1 MKLRSILD
9 ELFLEFAFSN
19 SRDEDR
25 PGNKQI
31 VVFQDDESYN
41 IEGNTHGGLSH
52 AIKHLNEFN
61 PSSVTS
67 ALNNAM
73 SYIKKLD
80 NIFIKHAK
88 TGEVL
93 FSGEDAKKQLNLNAI
108 LNTFDLINDKIK
120 TSKQLTPEEKEIK
133 SKFLDSLLD
142 EYKALVQTYI
152 DSSVNVDDKSEA
164 EIQNILNSNK
174 KIAFK
179 GEFKGNTFDY
189 VLDPSNTGLLAKK
202 GDSVYTLFRIDK
214 KGSGVSKAAGYFSRG
229 VNIINPELKKVL
241 NIE

>member
-1 MKLRSILD
+1 MKLRDILD
-9 ELFLEFAFSN
+9 ELLLEFAFNN

-31 VVFQDDESYN
+31 VVFQDDESYDV
-41 IEGNTHGGLSH
+41 EGNTHGGLSH

-61 PSSVTS
+61 PSSVTN

-142 EYKALVQTYI
+142 EYKALVQNYI
-152 DSSVNVDDKSEA
+152 DSGINVDDKSES
-164 EIQNILNSNK
+164 EIQNLLKSNK

-179 GEFKGNTFDY
+179 GNYKGTAVDY
-189 VLDPSNTGLLAKK
+189 VFNPSDTGLLAKK
-202 GDSVYTLFRIDK
+202 GDTVSTLFRIDK
-214 KGSGVSKAAGYFSRG
+214 KGSGISKATSYFSRG
-229 VNIINPELKKVL
+229 VDIVNPELKKAL